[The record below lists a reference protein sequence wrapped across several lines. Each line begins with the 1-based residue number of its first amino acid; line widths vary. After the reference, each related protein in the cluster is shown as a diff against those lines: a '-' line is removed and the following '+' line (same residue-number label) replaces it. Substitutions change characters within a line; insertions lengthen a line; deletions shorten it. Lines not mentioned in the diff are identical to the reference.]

1 MSMKPCWFS
10 QCIMACKAE
19 MVAALISTFVTGSVL
34 SGTKVLGTISVLGLL
49 LRLCVSL
56 SGVPSEAALF
66 MHWDPFNC
74 CYKKWGIFGYKSP
87 DKSCQFAPFGMA
99 SPIVSGPLY
108 ISKRSCALVLGFFGS
123 SCWKLKAVSGGFN
136 AEICAC
142 ESGTACAQL
151 QRSYARAEVDPK
163 LMNEW
168 VSEWNLYA
176 WRRPWR
182 AQVKQ
187 TRLCR
192 KKERGKEKKML
203 ARKTHICPHMS
214 TKWKKHGCKCW
225 PMDVGG
231 GWVFKI
237 LYNSQPTSFHRLR
250 IISQFS

>member
-10 QCIMACKAE
+10 LCIMACKAE

-136 AEICAC
+136 AEICVC
-142 ESGTACAQL
+142 ESGTACAQR

-168 VSEWNLYA
+168 VSETYTPGGDHEGHRWN
-176 WRRPWR
+176 
-182 AQVKQ
+182 KQ
-187 TRLCR
+187 DFAEKRSEER
-192 KKERGKEKKML
+192 KKNACTQNAYLSSHVDQMEKTWLQML
-203 ARKTHICPHMS
+203 TNGCRRWMS
-214 TKWKKHGCKCW
+214 
-225 PMDVGG
+225 
-231 GWVFKI
+231 F
-237 LYNSQPTSFHRLR
+237 
-250 IISQFS
+250 